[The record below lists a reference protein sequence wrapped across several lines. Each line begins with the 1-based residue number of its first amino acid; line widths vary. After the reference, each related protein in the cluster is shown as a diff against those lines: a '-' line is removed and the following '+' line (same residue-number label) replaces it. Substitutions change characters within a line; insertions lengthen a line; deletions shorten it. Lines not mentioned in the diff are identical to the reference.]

1 MDGGS
6 DGGRGTEETTIM
18 SERGIEE
25 RTGERASDEAIIGP
39 PRFVTRCSMAAA
51 AAFLIGI
58 GRIPPAAAMANLMSS
73 GMGKRR
79 EGGYYYIGCMTNG
92 L

>member
-1 MDGGS
+1 MDMDGGDS
-6 DGGRGTEETTIM
+6 GRWTEEANNN
-18 SERGIEE
+18 
-25 RTGERASDEAIIGP
+25 ERASDVAIIGP

-79 EGGYYYIGCMTNG
+79 GERGYYYIGCMTNG